1 MNTSIRRKIEE
12 ISQNE
17 ANCRRLMSVPG
28 VGPLIS
34 TAMVAAC
41 LSEVSAVSA
50 AACPAALIF
59 SSSAATSGRALSKF
73 AQPMVSSI
81 ASTGS
86 ESVVERG
93 GKCVDRALK

>member
-34 TAMVAAC
+34 RAMVAAFGTGEAFERGRASVPGLASC
-41 LSEVSAVSA
+41 RASTV
-50 AACPAALIF
+50 PAA
-59 SSSAATSGRALSKF
+59 
-73 AQPMVSSI
+73 
-81 ASTGS
+81 
-86 ESVVERG
+86 
-93 GKCVDRALK
+93 DRFWEIKRPP